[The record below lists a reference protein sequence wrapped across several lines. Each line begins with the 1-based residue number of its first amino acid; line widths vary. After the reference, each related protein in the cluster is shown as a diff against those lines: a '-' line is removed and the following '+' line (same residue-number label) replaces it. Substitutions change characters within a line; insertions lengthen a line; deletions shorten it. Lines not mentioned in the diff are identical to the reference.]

1 MKKKMNKV
9 FVVCLAATAMTAGMS
24 VMSFANVK
32 LTKAGSAAGVEYE
45 TFDEAMAQFSD
56 EIRLNSYLTV
66 QRKKELDLL
75 AVS

>member
-9 FVVCLAATAMTAGMS
+9 FMVCLAATAMTAGMS
-24 VMSFANVK
+24 VISFANVK

-56 EIRLNSYLTV
+56 GDTIELLSDSSTE
-66 QRKKELDLL
+66 KELDLL
-75 AVS
+75 AVN

>member
-24 VMSFANVK
+24 IMSFANVK

-45 TFDEAMAQFSD
+45 TFDEAMA
-56 EIRLNSYLTV
+56 
-66 QRKKELDLL
+66 
-75 AVS
+75 